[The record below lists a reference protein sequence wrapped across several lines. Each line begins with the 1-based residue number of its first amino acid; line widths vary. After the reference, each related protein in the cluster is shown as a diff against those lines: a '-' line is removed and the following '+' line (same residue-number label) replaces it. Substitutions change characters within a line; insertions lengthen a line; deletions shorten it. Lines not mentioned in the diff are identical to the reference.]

1 MEGGGGVAGLAPL
14 TAGLLA
20 QHALKLWRTDTLLV
34 LGARP
39 TILAQEQLLVT
50 HIRVTP
56 LFPVVPRET
65 VVTLGPRSAIFTLA
79 EACPIT
85 PVMDRSHL
93 VTVTLDADTLVIQFS

>member
-50 HIRVTP
+50 HISCRRERDGGGRGGRRERGEGSGRV
-56 LFPVVPRET
+56 RRC
-65 VVTLGPRSAIFTLA
+65 G
-79 EACPIT
+79 
-85 PVMDRSHL
+85 
-93 VTVTLDADTLVIQFS
+93 